1 MKMPIRM
8 NRAAGA
14 AIALSLG
21 LALSACNTAGTEFNR
36 SLDSVK
42 QPVVEQQTYALDV
55 AATSGGLPVP
65 EQRRLADWFESM
77 NLGYGDR
84 IGIDDAMAS
93 AAVHSD
99 VAKIA
104 GRYGLL
110 VGDGAPVTQGY
121 VDPGKVRVVVTRSH
135 AYVPGCPDWSEHV
148 AEYGNNSTA
157 PGFGCAING
166 NLAAMVAD
174 PQQLLHG
181 AAGTGDT
188 VIMSSTKAIETYREA
203 KPTGASG
210 LPQVSSQSAGGSN

>member
-1 MKMPIRM
+1 MPIRK

-21 LALSACNTAGTEFNR
+21 LVLSACNTTGADSAINR

-42 QPVVEQQTYALDV
+42 QPVVEQQTYALDL
-55 AATSGGLPVP
+55 AATSGGLPIA
-65 EQRRLADWFESM
+65 EQRRLADWFDSM
-77 NLGYGDR
+77 NLRYGDR

-93 AAVHSD
+93 AGVRGD

-110 VGDGAPVTQGY
+110 VGDGAPVTQGFIE
-121 VDPGKVRVVVTRSH
+121 PGNVRVVVTRSR
-135 AYVPGCPDWSEHV
+135 AFVPGCPDWSEHV
-148 AEYGNNSTA
+148 VEYGNNSTS
-157 PGFGCAING
+157 PNYGCAVNG

-181 AAGTGDT
+181 AAGRSDT
-188 VIMSSTKAIETYREA
+188 VIMSSTKAIQSYREA
-203 KPTGASG
+203 KPTGADG
-210 LPQVSSQSAGGSN
+210 LPEVSTQSSGGK

>member
-1 MKMPIRM
+1 MPIRM
-8 NRAAGA
+8 NRTAGA

-21 LALSACNTAGTEFNR
+21 LVLSACTTNGTVPELNR
-36 SLDSVK
+36 SLDSVR
-42 QPVVEQQTYALDV
+42 QPVVDQQTYALDL
-55 AATSGGLPVP
+55 AATSSGLPVS

-77 NLGYGDR
+77 NLRYGDR

-93 AAVHSD
+93 AGVRGD

-110 VGDGAPVTQGY
+110 IGDGAPVTQGFF
-121 VDPGKVRVVVTRSH
+121 DPGKVRVVVTRSR

-148 AEYGNNSTA
+148 AEYGNNTTA

-166 NLAAMVAD
+166 NLAAMIAD

-181 AAGTGDT
+181 ATGTGDT
-188 VIMSSTKAIETYREA
+188 VIMSSTKAIQTYREA
-203 KPTGASG
+203 KPTGAEG
-210 LPQVSSQSAGGSN
+210 LPEVSSQSAGGK